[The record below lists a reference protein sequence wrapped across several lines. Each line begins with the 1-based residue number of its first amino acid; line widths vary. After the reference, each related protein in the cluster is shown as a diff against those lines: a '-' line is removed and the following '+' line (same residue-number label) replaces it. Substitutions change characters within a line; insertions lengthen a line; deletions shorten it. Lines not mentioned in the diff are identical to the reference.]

1 VGTRQYGHKTS
12 HSEPGP
18 GDGGRTGSWR
28 VARPV
33 LNASTCI
40 PAKRGTAGCFICWL
54 YCPDGVITRTIPPTI
69 DYEYCKGCGI
79 CAEECPT
86 KAITMV
92 EESCFILTE
101 ERKR

>member
-1 VGTRQYGHKTS
+1 
-12 HSEPGP
+12 
-18 GDGGRTGSWR
+18 
-28 VARPV
+28 
-33 LNASTCI
+33 
-40 PAKRGTAGCFICWL
+40 
-54 YCPDGVITRTIPPTI
+54 VITRTIPPKI

-92 EESCFILTE
+92 EESCFVQTK

>member
-1 VGTRQYGHKTS
+1 MADRKYGNVKS

-28 VARPV
+28 VLCPDIN
-33 LNASTCI
+33 LEKCI
-40 PAKRGTAGCFICWL
+40 PAKSDKMACFICWL

-79 CAEECPT
+79 CAEECPA
-86 KAITMV
+86 KAISME
-92 EESCFILTE
+92 EESSVKKE
-101 ERKR
+101 GK